1 MNAAGFN
8 SYMGQGNLAASVG
21 FVRGYTIFYDGT
33 TSNDSIMVTLFQFAT
48 QDDATLFKSGWDP
61 GVPVTSKTDPV
72 IPGAEDYDS
81 TSADQGQYDHGVI
94 ATKGIFAF
102 VIDDLTGS
110 PAKAP
115 LVETMARQQSA
126 TL

>member
-1 MNAAGFN
+1 
-8 SYMGQGNLAASVG
+8 MGQGNLAASVG

-61 GVPVTSKTDPV
+61 GVPVTSAADPV

-81 TSADQGQYDHGVI
+81 TSPNQGQYDHGVI
-94 ATKGIFAF
+94 ATKGIYAF
-102 VIDDLTGS
+102 VIDDLTAS

-115 LVETMARQQSA
+115 LVETMARQQYA